1 MIKIISDVCM
11 LSTLDAEKL
20 LRKRGYERVKKTKSS
35 HKIWK
40 RDESTTL
47 IFSHRR
53 ELCDDAIK
61 ELSIVFEIDIE
72 DLKDSKRFK
81 RVLKE

>member
-1 MIKIISDVCM
+1 MNDLCM

-20 LRKRGYERVKKTKSS
+20 LRKKGYEKVKKNKGS

-40 RDESTTL
+40 KDESYTFV
-47 IFSHRR
+47 FSNRK

-61 ELSIVFEIDIE
+61 EISVVFELNVQ
-72 DLKDSKRFK
+72 DLKNSKRFK
-81 RVLKE
+81 RILKE

>member
-1 MIKIISDVCM
+1 M

-20 LRKRGYERVKKTKSS
+20 LRKKGYERVRKTKSS

-40 RDESTTL
+40 RDESITL
-47 IFSHRR
+47 IFSDRKD
-53 ELCDDAIK
+53 LCHAAIK
-61 ELSIVFEIDIE
+61 ELSIVFEIDLK